1 MFLHEKLFSISHTP
15 LKTAT
20 RTFSRLHTYPKI
32 HQAHNYTSIST
43 QVANEPPIH
52 SQSFHHILRSE
63 THFPKRAEFRM
74 EEKLC
79 LPRRPGVYPPDYPLE
94 RILEEAPT
102 PGVPLVVSEAP
113 QPRRKSLPSC
123 GRPAVT
129 GPERTAMQKMVNET
143 LMKRAK
149 KSDVTAKPSG
159 TDFPP
164 LTVKIPKFKQK
175 TYQYPSGNAT
185 GLANF
190 PPFEAQLLK
199 MSKEKV

>member
-1 MFLHEKLFSISHTP
+1 
-15 LKTAT
+15 
-20 RTFSRLHTYPKI
+20 
-32 HQAHNYTSIST
+32 
-43 QVANEPPIH
+43 
-52 SQSFHHILRSE
+52 
-63 THFPKRAEFRM
+63 M
-74 EEKLC
+74 EEKQC
-79 LPRRPGVYPPDYPLE
+79 LPRRPGIYPPDYPLE

-102 PGVPLVVSEAP
+102 PGVPLVISEL
-113 QPRRKSLPSC
+113 QPRRNSLPSC

-129 GPERTAMQKMVNET
+129 SPERTETQKMVNEA

-149 KSDVTAKPSG
+149 KSDVTAKPSD

-164 LTVKIPKFKQK
+164 LTVKIPKFKQR

-199 MSKEKV
+199 MSKEAV